1 MSEFDRL
8 ISIFISKT
16 RTEPLCFLPAGTKVR
31 GDLDQASRFRQID
44 GSIANL
50 VGQVNYK

>member
-1 MSEFDRL
+1 MRSSHFDL
-8 ISIFISKT
+8 HFQKL
-16 RTEPLCFLPAGTKVR
+16 TEPLCFLPAGTKVR

-50 VGQVNYK
+50 VGHVNYK